1 MAFYST
7 ALTNHFSC
15 TADSSSVT
23 KIQTDR
29 RKAVEGGGVSIYSIV
44 YPLAVSAILID
55 TPADVPP
62 FPVQVYIHTIFFF
75 CIPSAHECWPKWC
88 AN

>member
-1 MAFYST
+1 MAFHST

-29 RKAVEGGGVSIYSIV
+29 RKAGEGGSIYSIV

-75 CIPSAHECWPKWC
+75 CIPNAHECWPKWC